1 MSAIVQEHQQRRYT
15 SKNDIDFRYRPGEEV
30 GVQVG
35 YKCDAEG
42 EKEEG
47 RAPEDHLQQEKKNNQ
62 EDDELHKG
70 EREHFVA
77 AVSSDTEIHIRY
89 EEESDKHD
97 SDPLRDGQSGN
108 SG

>member
-77 AVSSDTEIHIRY
+77 AVSSDTEIHVRNKK
-89 EEESDKHD
+89 EEEKHHRH
-97 SDPLRDGQSGN
+97 PLSNGN
-108 SG
+108 NR